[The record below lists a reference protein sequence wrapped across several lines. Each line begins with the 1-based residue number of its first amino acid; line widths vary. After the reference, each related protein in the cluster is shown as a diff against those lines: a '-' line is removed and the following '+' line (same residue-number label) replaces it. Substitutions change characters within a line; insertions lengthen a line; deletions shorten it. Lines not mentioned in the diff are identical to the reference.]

1 MVGGTLNHINYPA
14 HHIKR
19 NYKMDAFLLL
29 VMLPL
34 LGFGIYYVKENDF
47 VQSTIGYIKKRKGE
61 KKDE

>member
-1 MVGGTLNHINYPA
+1 
-14 HHIKR
+14 
-19 NYKMDAFLLL
+19 MDAFLLL

>member
-1 MVGGTLNHINYPA
+1 MMGGTFKSYQLPA

-34 LGFGIYYVKENDF
+34 LGAGIYYVKENDF
-47 VQSTIGYIKKRKGE
+47 VQSTIGNIKKRIGE